1 MASNLT
7 RNWMAFLARMPSLF
21 VGLFLFSAGIVA
33 NLHAGLGMM
42 PWGVLNVGL
51 ETMTPF
57 TLGEI
62 SQVVGIAVIII
73 GWLLGF
79 PPGFGT
85 FTNMYVIGVL
95 IDWIIAS
102 GLIPIQET
110 LLWQLVL
117 LLLSVAFLGV
127 GTLLYIRVG
136 LGAGPRDGL
145 MMGLVKKTGR
155 PVSTIRGAIEITVLV
170 IGYLLGGPIGIGTLI
185 SAVTVGYAVQLAFK
199 LGGYSK
205 DAEQLDIY
213 KLAGL
218 LRGEGDL

>member
-1 MASNLT
+1 MAGNLT
-7 RNWMAFLARMPSLF
+7 RNWMSFLARMPSLF

-51 ETMTPF
+51 ESMTSF
-57 TLGEI
+57 TLGEV
-62 SQVVGIAVIII
+62 SQVVGLAVLLL